1 MRRKI
6 IWTAIFGGSAL
17 LLAAGVLLASFLTAS
32 PAPAARA
39 VSAQEPAG
47 CMAAVSAVDNARLVI
62 GGMNPGNMQSS
73 LLGIS
78 RRLGA
83 AARTA
88 APAVSA
94 NLDLASMYSAR
105 LALDAG
111 QPDSQDFTIQLNGF
125 RKAQRAVLDT
135 CGAP

>member
-6 IWTAIFGGSAL
+6 IWTVVFGGGAL
-17 LLAAGVLLASFLTAS
+17 LLAGAVLLASFLTAS

-39 VSAQEPAG
+39 VAAQEPAG
-47 CMAAVSAVDNARLVI
+47 CMTAVSAVDNAKLVI
-62 GGMNPGNMQSS
+62 GGMSPGNMQAS

-78 RRLGA
+78 RRLGQ
-83 AARTA
+83 AARSA

-94 NLDLASMYSAR
+94 DLDLASMYSAR

-111 QPDSQDFTIQLNGF
+111 QPDSQDFTVQLAGF
-125 RKAQRAVLDT
+125 KKAQQGVLDT